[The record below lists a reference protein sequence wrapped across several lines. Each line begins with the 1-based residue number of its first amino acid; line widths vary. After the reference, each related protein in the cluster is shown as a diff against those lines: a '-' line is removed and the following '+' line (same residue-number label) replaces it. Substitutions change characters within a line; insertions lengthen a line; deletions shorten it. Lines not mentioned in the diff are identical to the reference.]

1 MEYKALKAKRMA
13 AAIEEDDD
21 LLTDSALVIA
31 HLLAQYPRRRTH
43 REGGLPS
50 GSGNPGQG

>member
-21 LLTDSALVIA
+21 LLTDSALAIA

-43 REGGLPS
+43 REGSLPS